1 MKKPTKIT
9 NRLTK
14 VEKAL
19 MFVRTNT
26 MHSPRQVVG
35 VSGLY
40 GAYLKH
46 TIRFAKPISKERFV
60 RILDRNGYRRNGGLL
75 NGLLMDLTY
84 ERGY

>member
-1 MKKPTKIT
+1 MKRSKYKKIH
-9 NRLTK
+9 LTK
-14 VEKAL
+14 SEKAL
-19 MFVRTNT
+19 MFVRSNT

-60 RILDRNGYRRNGGLL
+60 QILDRSGYRRNGGLL
-75 NGLLMDLTY
+75 NGLLMDL
-84 ERGY
+84 RLV

>member
-1 MKKPTKIT
+1 MKKSTK
-9 NRLTK
+9 NRHRLTK
-14 VEKAL
+14 SKKVL
-19 MFVRTNT
+19 MFVETQTYPAKNQT
-26 MHSPRQVVG
+26 IG
-35 VSGLY
+35 ISGLY

>member
-1 MKKPTKIT
+1 MKEPTKMT

-19 MFVRTNT
+19 MFVKTNT

-40 GAYLKH
+40 GAYLRH
-46 TIRFAKPISKERFV
+46 TIRFAKPISKERFEK
-60 RILDRNGYRRNGGLL
+60 ILDQNGYCRNGGLM
-75 NGLLMDLTY
+75 NGLLMDL
-84 ERGY
+84 RLV

>member
-9 NRLTK
+9 NHLTK

-60 RILDRNGYRRNGGLL
+60 QILDRNGYRRIGGLL
-75 NGLLMDLTY
+75 NGLLLDLTY